1 MRATSTKTD
10 ESSGIKVWRGRRF
23 RRGVASRLPEATFF
37 ANVSSLITPSTLLC
51 FPSPPQRQTDILPFP
66 GSVRH
71 RCSQGIGSPV
81 VPQTPSPM
89 QAQPLPRATTA
100 PAPAPLIAT
109 SFPLLQSLSVI
120 KPLISEGSSES
131 TGPPAA
137 ELSQARARVSHCCVR
152 VALLPPQRAIWA
164 SGQGTRNRVPG
175 EEKHAR
181 SNQAEEDRRR
191 GGQAKAKPRQ
201 VCQRGARLLQ
211 SQGSP
216 QPLPS
221 HSLFFS
227 GPGPAPSSRSE
238 SPPLPIL
245 DPLLTNIRFVFA
257 CACTKNALQNLK
269 AEQFE
274 DALNKEVG
282 HNSTS
287 KTSSSAHLQDS
298 AENVLAY
305 TCCTQTP
312 GAHAPPCPRHDA
324 SR

>member
-1 MRATSTKTD
+1 MRCCVVTGFLPPHRRAT
-10 ESSGIKVWRGRRF
+10 
-23 RRGVASRLPEATFF
+23 
-37 ANVSSLITPSTLLC
+37 
-51 FPSPPQRQTDILPFP
+51 
-66 GSVRH
+66 
-71 RCSQGIGSPV
+71 
-81 VPQTPSPM
+81 
-89 QAQPLPRATTA
+89 
-100 PAPAPLIAT
+100 
-109 SFPLLQSLSVI
+109 
-120 KPLISEGSSES
+120 
-131 TGPPAA
+131 
-137 ELSQARARVSHCCVR
+137 
-152 VALLPPQRAIWA
+152 WA

-175 EEKHAR
+175 EEEHAR

-238 SPPLPIL
+238 SPPFPIL
-245 DPLLTNIRFVFA
+245 DPLLTNIRFFVFA

-282 HNSTS
+282 TQQHFKNIVICTP
-287 KTSSSAHLQDS
+287 
-298 AENVLAY
+298 AEFSRKCACLHVLHPN
-305 TCCTQTP
+305 TWSPC
-312 GAHAPPCPRHDA
+312 PPCPRHDA